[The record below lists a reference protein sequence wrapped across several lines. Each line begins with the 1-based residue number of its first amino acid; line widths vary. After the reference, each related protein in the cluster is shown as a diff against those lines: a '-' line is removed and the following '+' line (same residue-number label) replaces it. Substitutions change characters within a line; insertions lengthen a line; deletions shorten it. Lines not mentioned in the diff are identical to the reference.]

1 MSSTLYLP
9 NPIRGGNA
17 TKSAQHLTN
26 ESHDLV
32 VHSNNEEIQTN
43 KSSDISMQPAAA
55 TTPRAPNYETRLQIA
70 RQYKQNQQLPGKSK
84 VNKFKPFIPRKV
96 EDFDDGGA
104 FPEIPVAQYPRHMG
118 NPHKTNVTSST
129 SGTVSVSNKLIN
141 VQIDEST
148 GKVNYDAVVT
158 GGTNSGKKVY
168 TKHNDIVPLI
178 KNGEM
183 PSADAIALPSEEE
196 AKVTADKTQAA
207 LQALIS
213 NQIESAKP
221 TGSAIMQANTSKD
234 IEKKTQFIHYEADP
248 NAPGYNPQCKTRVI
262 QMVEAQIDPM
272 MPPKFKHKKVP
283 RGPADDPV
291 PVLHTKPA
299 KLSKEEREA
308 WKVPACISN
317 WKNTRG
323 YTIPLDKRLAAD
335 GRNLMEHSINSNF
348 ANLAES
354 LYVAERQ
361 AREEVNMRAKV
372 RGKLAEQEASKREE
386 ELRQL
391 AMQARM
397 ERGNVPVT
405 VTAKDTL
412 ADDQKDIDR
421 ARPSRN
427 AYDTDDANDDNNTQE
442 EVTQKTAWPCNNA
455 NVCEWNANDNTN
467 ATYEWRT
474 AAVPFNPKRLLD
486 WKMNATFRKRLPS
499 VNTLERVEV
508 EWIRGC
514 TVRKAGLVWTAVL
527 GRMMSTMRIRS
538 LCLRML
544 PGVFISRPP

>member
-168 TKHNDIVPLI
+168 TKHNDIVPLS

-308 WKVPACISN
+308 WRIPACISN

-335 GRNLMEHSINSNF
+335 GRNLIEHSINPNF

-354 LYVAERQ
+354 LYVSERQ
-361 AREEVNMRAKV
+361 AREEVSMRAKV
-372 RGKLAEQEASKREE
+372 RSKLAEQDAKKREE

-397 ERGNVPVT
+397 ERGGMGEV
-405 VTAKDTL
+405 
-412 ADDQKDIDR
+412 QHSER
-421 ARPSRN
+421 SGEF
-427 AYDTDDANDDNNTQE
+427 NDKSNNHTSPQQHQQE
-442 EVTQKTAWPCNNA
+442 NQRHLTED
-455 NVCEWNANDNTN
+455 EI
-467 ATYEWRT
+467 
-474 AAVPFNPKRLLD
+474 AVQQRERLR
-486 WKMNATFRKRLPS
+486 MERKRQHERDLRLENSKRP
-499 VNTLERVEV
+499 NTTRLEEERDVSEK
-508 EWIRGC
+508 IALGQH
-514 TVRKAGLVWTAVL
+514 TGAGGGGVD
-527 GRMMSTMRIRS
+527 GR
-538 LCLRML
+538 LYNQ
-544 PGVFISRPP
+544 